1 MAKTT
6 RLWPTI
12 RRLLSYG
19 KPWRKSL
26 GLAVLMLW
34 LAAAAE
40 VLGPV
45 LISYFIDQMVAQHH
59 MPVALAAG
67 LITRYLLLQLLAALL
82 HYLQA
87 LRFNQAAV
95 GVVQRLR
102 TDVMDAA
109 LRQPLSAFDTQPVG
123 QIISRVTNDTEVVRD
138 LYVTVVATVLRSAA
152 LEIGRA
158 HV

>member
-1 MAKTT
+1 MANST

-59 MPVALAAG
+59 MPIALAAG
-67 LITRYLLLQLLAALL
+67 LITSYLLLQLLAALL
-82 HYLQA
+82 HRSEEHTSELQS
-87 LRFNQAAV
+87 LV
-95 GVVQRLR
+95 
-102 TDVMDAA
+102 
-109 LRQPLSAFDTQPVG
+109 
-123 QIISRVTNDTEVVRD
+123 
-138 LYVTVVATVLRSAA
+138 
-152 LEIGRA
+152 
-158 HV
+158 